1 MECATTIHAEVRELE
16 KLIACIEGVS
26 DVVVIP
32 VQQPSGGEVLK
43 AFVEAENT
51 VQLNAQAIISYCREK
66 STQGKAPA
74 SVTFCKIPRTP
85 SGKVARQFLLEQC
98 AV

>member
-1 MECATTIHAEVRELE
+1 MECATTMHAEVRELE
-16 KLIACIEGVS
+16 KLIARIEGVS

-32 VQQPSGGEVLK
+32 VQQSSGGEVLK

-51 VQLNAQAIISYCREK
+51 GQLSAQSIISYCLKK
-66 STQGKAPA
+66 SARGKAPA

-98 AV
+98 AG